1 MAEPSQERLDQLDE
15 RIQAARRD
23 NEAGDVDLVP
33 EEDGPTFIDP
43 DDDGDA
49 EPEGMEN
56 APG

>member
-1 MAEPSQERLDQLDE
+1 MAEPSQERLDELDE
-15 RIQAARRD
+15 RIKGARRQAEED
-23 NEAGDVDLVP
+23 NLVP

-43 DDDGDA
+43 DDDGKT